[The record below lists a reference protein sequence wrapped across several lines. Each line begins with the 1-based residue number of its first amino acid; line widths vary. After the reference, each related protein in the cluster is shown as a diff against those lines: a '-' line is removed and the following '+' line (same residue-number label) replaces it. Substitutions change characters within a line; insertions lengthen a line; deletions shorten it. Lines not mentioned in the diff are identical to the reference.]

1 MNRKKKVHAI
11 FKKKLKKAKARM
23 NPSHKPKYISKAER
37 AKLELAGKTATDN
50 AVDGED

>member
-37 AKLELAGKTATDN
+37 AKLELEAANQGDEA
-50 AVDGED
+50 